1 LSTVSP
7 QSQRPLSFAAI
18 AGQAALAP
26 TTGYAI
32 RLVNVARKF
41 GPQVVLD
48 GVNINI
54 PRGQTTVIMGPSG
67 CGKSVMLKHIV
78 GLLQPTSGEVWIEDQ
93 RIDQLRERDLRPIRL
108 QIGFLFQLSAL
119 FDSMSVADN
128 IAFPLIEHTT
138 LTPSQ
143 RRDKIHHALELVDLD
158 GVESKLPAQLSG
170 GQRKRVALA
179 RAIVLEPR
187 IILYDEPTTG
197 LDPIRSDGIDQL
209 VNKLRKELGITSV
222 VVTHDM
228 NSARK
233 VAEHC
238 FLLLNGKVAAQGTF
252 EQLQQN
258 PDFRVQQFLQGVYRR
273 DDIEA
278 ERPSSPGQAASS

>member
-1 LSTVSP
+1 MSRVSP
-7 QSQRPLSFAAI
+7 QSDRQFNTSAA
-18 AGQAALAP
+18 AGQVASPP

-32 RLVNVARKF
+32 RLVNVKRNF
-41 GPQVVLD
+41 GSQVVLD

-78 GLLQPTSGEVWIEDQ
+78 GLLQPSSGEVWVEEQ
-93 RIDQLRERDLRPIRL
+93 RIDQLRERDLGPIRL
-108 QIGFLFQLSAL
+108 RIGFLFQLSAL
-119 FDSMSVADN
+119 FDSMNVAEN
-128 IAFPLIEHTT
+128 ISFPLIEHTN
-138 LTPSQ
+138 LTESE
-143 RRDKIHHALELVDLD
+143 RMKKVRHALELVDLD
-158 GVESKLPAQLSG
+158 GVEQKLPSQLSG

-179 RAIVLEPR
+179 RAIVLEPQ

-209 VNKLRKELGITSV
+209 VNKLRRELGVTSV

-278 ERPSSPGQAASS
+278 ERPSTPGQAATN